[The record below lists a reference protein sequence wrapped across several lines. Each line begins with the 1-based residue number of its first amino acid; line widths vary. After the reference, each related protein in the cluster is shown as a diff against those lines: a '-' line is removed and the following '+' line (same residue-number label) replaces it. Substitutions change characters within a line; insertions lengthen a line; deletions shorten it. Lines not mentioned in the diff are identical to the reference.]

1 MQKVN
6 QEKLT
11 KDYHDINLWE
21 EQSKPE
27 YDPIL
32 FECYSQEFSA
42 AKNTKQFLRDYC
54 GVNVKRLEEVT
65 IPHYTFI
72 FDLISKLEICISE
85 KDCINFHNLKWD
97 LIRYME
103 KTCKTINQ
111 LNAIKYEEINSR
123 LNVIEEFIE
132 SYPQFLNSFELDIKY
147 TKNLYETLK
156 EYHKYIKQKEANSG
170 PVKTYS
176 NFKSKKRLIN

>member
-6 QEKLT
+6 QETTPKNH
-11 KDYHDINLWE
+11 YDINLWE
-21 EQSKPE
+21 EQPKSE

-42 AKNTKQFLRDYC
+42 AKNMKQFLRNYC
-54 GVNVKRLEEVT
+54 GVDITRLEEVN
-65 IPHYTFI
+65 IPHYTYI
-72 FDLISKLEICISE
+72 FDLISKLEIFISE
-85 KDCINFHNLKWD
+85 KDHLNFHNLKWD

-103 KTCKTINQ
+103 KTCKVINE
-111 LNAIKYEEINSR
+111 LNVIKYGEINSR

-132 SYPQFLNSFELDIKY
+132 SCPQFLNSFELDIKY

-176 NFKSKKRLIN
+176 NYKTKRD

>member
-6 QEKLT
+6 QEKPT

-21 EQSKPE
+21 EQPKPE
-27 YDPIL
+27 YDPIF
-32 FECYSQEFSA
+32 FEYYSQQFSV
-42 AKNTKQFLRDYC
+42 AKNMKQFLRDYC
-54 GVNVKRLEEVT
+54 GVNVKRLEEVN
-65 IPHYTFI
+65 IPHYTYI
-72 FDLISKLEICISE
+72 FDLISKLEIFISE
-85 KDCINFHNLKWD
+85 NDHLKFHNLKWD
-97 LIRYME
+97 LIIYME
-103 KTCKTINQ
+103 KTCKVINE
-111 LNAIKYEEINSR
+111 LNVIKYGEINSR
-123 LNVIEEFIE
+123 LKVIEEFIE

-176 NFKSKKRLIN
+176 NYKTKRD